1 MSTLKPSQKTHRRCS
16 KKLLF
21 LPAEIQKAAGM
32 SYNQLVSALQQPDYG
47 KGKEKNMPR
56 FWAYHVYSSHD
67 PIKLIVCHKSGIY
80 EFGKEQ
86 LLDRDKASDM
96 HDNSDKHPTNNRKL
110 TKIWSLYGFRPTSEP
125 LESIQNF
132 VDSLHL

>member
-1 MSTLKPSQKTHRRCS
+1 
-16 KKLLF
+16 
-21 LPAEIQKAAGM
+21 M